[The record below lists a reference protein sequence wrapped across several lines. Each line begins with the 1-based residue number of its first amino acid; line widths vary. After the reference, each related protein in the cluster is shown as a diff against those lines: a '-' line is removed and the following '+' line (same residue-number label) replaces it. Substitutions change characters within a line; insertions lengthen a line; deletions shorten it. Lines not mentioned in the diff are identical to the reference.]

1 MKPSLY
7 KPSLFRYGLMTVGVT
22 AAFDISASAMANTST
37 GTTTTDVLI
46 KNIATANYDI
56 SGIKQPEVRSNE
68 VVVKVSEQLSF
79 SLTAN
84 NEDGTPND
92 TINENLD
99 ATPNGFA
106 VFQHTLTNTGNRN
119 DTYTLN

>member
-1 MKPSLY
+1 M
-7 KPSLFRYGLMTVGVT
+7 
-22 AAFDISASAMANTST
+22 
-37 GTTTTDVLI
+37 
-46 KNIATANYDI
+46 
-56 SGIKQPEVRSNE
+56 RSNE